1 MSVQGKLTIL
11 TASSD
16 TMQFLP
22 EDHDIHKKRRRR
34 HRSAAKAAS
43 LTAAAALLTNQVFA
57 QGLDWGQVDVP
68 TPPPARAIG
77 STSRGC
83 LSGAE
88 ALPLDGPGWQVMRS
102 SRHRYY
108 GHPQLISFIE
118 RLAAEA
124 DRMGGG
130 ILIGDM
136 ALPRGGPMPTGHRSH
151 QIGLD
156 VDIWFLPAPLTLLTP
171 VDREEVS
178 AISMVASD
186 GQSVDPMNWTPWQ
199 ATLLE
204 QAALDPR
211 VDRIFVNPAIKR
223 ALCESATTDRA
234 WLQKVRPWW
243 GHDDHFHVRL
253 LCPEGEDACVQTE
266 PMPAGDG
273 CDASLEWWFSAEAKE
288 VLQQRAKEPPKTL
301 TLDDLPPACR
311 AILSG
316 ASAE

>member
-1 MSVQGKLTIL
+1 
-11 TASSD
+11 
-16 TMQFLP
+16 
-22 EDHDIHKKRRRR
+22 
-34 HRSAAKAAS
+34 
-43 LTAAAALLTNQVFA
+43 
-57 QGLDWGQVDVP
+57 
-68 TPPPARAIG
+68 
-77 STSRGC
+77 
-83 LSGAE
+83 
-88 ALPLDGPGWQVMRS
+88 MRS

-211 VDRIFVNPAIKR
+211 VDRILSIPRSSVPCANPQPPTAHGCR
-223 ALCESATTDRA
+223 RFDLGGATTTTSMSVSCA
-234 WLQKVRPWW
+234 P
-243 GHDDHFHVRL
+243 
-253 LCPEGEDACVQTE
+253 
-266 PMPAGDG
+266 
-273 CDASLEWWFSAEAKE
+273 
-288 VLQQRAKEPPKTL
+288 RAKMPVFRPS
-301 TLDDLPPACR
+301 PCR
-311 AILSG
+311 QGMVAMHRWSG
-316 ASAE
+316 GFRQKQRRCCNKGRKSRRRH

>member
-1 MSVQGKLTIL
+1 
-11 TASSD
+11 
-16 TMQFLP
+16 
-22 EDHDIHKKRRRR
+22 
-34 HRSAAKAAS
+34 
-43 LTAAAALLTNQVFA
+43 
-57 QGLDWGQVDVP
+57 
-68 TPPPARAIG
+68 
-77 STSRGC
+77 
-83 LSGAE
+83 
-88 ALPLDGPGWQVMRS
+88 
-102 SRHRYY
+102 
-108 GHPQLISFIE
+108 
-118 RLAAEA
+118 
-124 DRMGGG
+124 
-130 ILIGDM
+130 
-136 ALPRGGPMPTGHRSH
+136 MPTGHRSH

>member
-1 MSVQGKLTIL
+1 MRS
-11 TASSD
+11 
-16 TMQFLP
+16 LP
-22 EDHDIHKKRRRR
+22 EYRGMCKKRRIRDR
-34 HRSAAKAAS
+34 FAAKAAL
-43 LTAAAALLTNQVFA
+43 LTVACALLANQVFA
-57 QGLDWGQVDVP
+57 QSSAWGQVDVP

-77 STSRGC
+77 SPSRGC

-88 ALPLDGPGWQVMRS
+88 ALPLDGPGWQVMRP

-108 GHPQLISFIE
+108 GHPHLIDFIE

-124 DRMGGG
+124 NRMGGG

-156 VDIWFLPAPLTLLTP
+156 VDIWFLPAPSSP
-171 VDREEVS
+171 FGPADQEQVS
-178 AISMVASD
+178 ATSMVSSD
-186 GQSVDPMNWTPWQ
+186 GQTVDPINWTSWQ

-204 QAALDPR
+204 QAALDPQ

-223 ALCESATTDRA
+223 VLCKSATTDHP
-234 WLQKVRPWW
+234 WLQKIRPWW

-266 PMPAGDG
+266 AMPAGDG

-288 VLQQRAKEPPKTL
+288 AVQQAAKEPPKRL

-311 AILSG
+311 AILGG
-316 ASAE
+316 APATAE